1 MAPLRY
7 RYVAATVQYRHIAAT
22 LPVEQAAVAGGSPTL
37 TLTLAK
43 RSPDNQLWGYLM
55 LADRESQAE
64 DPGARPPP
72 DRFDVRPSETKAW

>member
-1 MAPLRY
+1 M
-7 RYVAATVQYRHIAAT
+7 
-22 LPVEQAAVAGGSPTL
+22 AGGSPTL